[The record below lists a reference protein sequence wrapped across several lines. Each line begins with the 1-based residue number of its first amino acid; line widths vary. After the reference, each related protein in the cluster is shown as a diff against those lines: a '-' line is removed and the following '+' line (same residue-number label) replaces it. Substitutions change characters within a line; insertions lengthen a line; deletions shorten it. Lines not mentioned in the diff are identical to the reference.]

1 MGNWQKVGGFAAVF
15 EAFAYIVGFSFML
28 AVLQPAL
35 QAHSTPV
42 QQLGQILGMTAL
54 VKSWNV
60 IIYILFGAAL
70 VPLVVALHARLSDG
84 APFLMRCATAFGL
97 IWSGLVIATGMISNV
112 GLGVVGR
119 MFVDNPNEATL
130 VWQTLNA
137 AQEGLGGGVELVGG
151 LWVLLVS
158 GGALRLN
165 ALPKLL
171 NYVGVVTG
179 ICGILTVLP
188 PLADAGAVFGL
199 GQIVWFAWLGMV
211 MLSRAEHRVAA
222 FYKQPSNFDT
232 DG

>member
-1 MGNWQKVGGFAAVF
+1 MKNWQKIGGFAALF

-42 QQLGQILGMTAL
+42 QQLGQILSMSAL

-60 IIYILFGAAL
+60 IIYILFGAVL
-70 VPLVVALHARLSDG
+70 VPLVVALHARLGDG
-84 APFLMRCATAFGL
+84 APFLMQSATAFGL

-112 GLGVVGR
+112 GLGIIGK
-119 MFVDNPNEATL
+119 MFVDNPSQAAL

-137 AQEGLGGGVELVGG
+137 VQEGLGGGVELVGG

-158 GGALRLN
+158 AAALRLN

-179 ICGILTVLP
+179 VCGILTVLP

-199 GQIVWFAWLGMV
+199 GQIVWFAWLGIV
-211 MLSRAEHRVAA
+211 MLS
-222 FYKQPSNFDT
+222 KQERQEPSR
-232 DG
+232 